1 MMEKAS
7 CPEGNYDSAESQT
20 QTPYFELT
28 VLIYLFAYLLIFSN
42 KGIIY
47 IILYIIYIYILI

>member
-7 CPEGNYDSAESQT
+7 CPEGNYDSAET
-20 QTPYFELT
+20 QTLFFELT
-28 VLIYLFAYLLIFSN
+28 VLIYLFAYLFIFSN

-47 IILYIIYIYILI
+47 I